1 MSTRVLLVDDHH
13 LMRQGLRSLLEGQG
27 GLEVVGEAGSGRE
40 AVRLAVEARPDVVL
54 MDVTMADLN
63 GFEATRQIKARVPTA
78 KILAL
83 SMHREEQ
90 FVLDMLEAGVSGY
103 LLKTSVVAELVQGI
117 RAVLANQTYLSP
129 EVATVVT
136 QAYLHGSE
144 EPGKPKAAAL
154 TPKQREVLQ
163 LLAEGL
169 STKEAALRLS
179 RSVKTVE
186 MHRQRIMDKLN
197 LHSMAALTKYAIRK
211 GIVSLDS

>member
-1 MSTRVLLVDDHH
+1 
-13 LMRQGLRSLLEGQG
+13 MRQGLRSLLEGQG

-40 AVRLAVEARPDVVL
+40 AVRLAVEVRPDVVL
-54 MDVTMADLN
+54 MDVTMPDLN

-78 KILAL
+78 KVLAL

-90 FVLDMLEAGVSGY
+90 YVLEMLKAGVSGF

-136 QAYLHGSE
+136 QAYLHDPQGLR
-144 EPGKPKAAAL
+144 EPKGTAL
-154 TPKQREVLQ
+154 TPRQREVLQ

-169 STKEAALRLS
+169 STKQVALRLG
-179 RSVKTVE
+179 RSVKTIE
-186 MHRQRIMDKLN
+186 MHRQHIMDKLN
-197 LHSMAALTKYAIRK
+197 LHSMAALTKYAVRK
-211 GIVSLDS
+211 GLVPLDP